1 MVETEKETA
10 LTVTWRSIMIKS
22 MTGYGQYEK
31 ITEKYRVAVEIKSVN
46 HRYCDVSIKIPK
58 KFNVLESRVRDQI
71 KHYASRGKIDVYI
84 HFDNYSGSDVK
95 VQYNERIA
103 SDYANVI
110 QKVEESFGFPG
121 AVSADSFIRLPEV
134 VSLGEEGKN
143 VEEFFPVIEEAVQ
156 EAGEEFRK
164 AREAEGANLQADILA
179 KLEFIEDLVTFVEER
194 SPQMIEEYR
203 QKIKN
208 KVTELLGGNQL
219 DESTLATELIIYADK
234 VCVDEET
241 VRLRSHLHNMRE
253 TLAKEEPVG
262 RKLDF
267 ISQEMNREAN
277 TILSKANDKELS
289 RNAIDLKTEIE
300 KIREQI
306 QNIE

>member
-1 MVETEKETA
+1 M
-10 LTVTWRSIMIKS
+10 
-22 MTGYGQYEK
+22 
-31 ITEKYRVAVEIKSVN
+31 
-46 HRYCDVSIKIPK
+46 
-58 KFNVLESRVRDQI
+58 LESRVRDQI

-134 VSLGEEGKN
+134 VSLGEESKN